1 MAALTRR
8 GLLGAA
14 ALLPLC
20 SPALAAFPDQPL
32 RVIVP
37 WNPGGLADI
46 LMRALGPAMAR
57 PLGQPVVVDNRAGA
71 NGAVGT

>member
-14 ALLPLC
+14 ALMRLC
-20 SPALAAFPDQPL
+20 SPAFAAFPDQPL

-37 WNPGGLADI
+37 WNPGGWPI
-46 LMRALGPAMAR
+46 S
-57 PLGQPVVVDNRAGA
+57 
-71 NGAVGT
+71 